1 MSKIMTGNV
10 SIYAVHDTAC
20 PDAIYK
26 ALEDYKDQGVYN
38 LGKPFKRLVWF
49 FHVRNFMRESLEKT
63 GYVITYENLVW
74 SGMGGEEWGMWSWWW
89 LVIGMYLLSISR
101 HA

>member
-38 LGKPFKRLVWF
+38 LGKPFKRLV
-49 FHVRNFMRESLEKT
+49 
-63 GYVITYENLVW
+63 
-74 SGMGGEEWGMWSWWW
+74 
-89 LVIGMYLLSISR
+89 
-101 HA
+101 